1 MHQTLEDARLR
12 KLASFHIL
20 DTPPEREFDAL
31 TALAQRLLDCPIALV
46 SLVDQDRQWFKSAQ
60 GMGKVRE
67 TPRNQ
72 AFCAHTIH
80 EDDLLLIEDA
90 CADARFADNPLVQGK
105 PHIRFYA
112 GVPLRPHHDGYS
124 DTLPAL
130 GSFCV
135 IDTKPRHLSS
145 RDIATLRD
153 LAAVAESLLRAH
165 ATAEDAKYLA
175 ELAEERA
182 EILDGQHRLLRQAE
196 KLASIGSWRL
206 SLDDGVLQWSDQVYV
221 IHGLPIGS
229 TPGLE
234 EALGFYTAE
243 EGRLIRK
250 RLQKAMRTGEG
261 FDFES
266 DMIAADGRLRR
277 VRSIG
282 EIEFRHERP
291 AAIIG
296 VFQDVTDR
304 HLREEELRHSAST
317 DSLSGLP
324 NRASFEQRFA
334 ETLAASKSQR
344 EPVALLLMD
353 LDGFKAVNDS
363 FGHAAGDEILKAIA
377 QRMRA
382 GSMANAFPARL
393 GGDEFALLVT
403 RPRDCADL
411 GTYVQQVLDQLQVS
425 ITQDGETR
433 AVSATVG
440 AALADG
446 PDATQMELMR
456 RADLALYQAKRHL
469 RGSGRIF
476 GLDTPILRAS
486 ADASQA

>member
-1 MHQTLEDARLR
+1 
-12 KLASFHIL
+12 
-20 DTPPEREFDAL
+20 
-31 TALAQRLLDCPIALV
+31 
-46 SLVDQDRQWFKSAQ
+46 
-60 GMGKVRE
+60 
-67 TPRNQ
+67 
-72 AFCAHTIH
+72 
-80 EDDLLLIEDA
+80 
-90 CADARFADNPLVQGK
+90 
-105 PHIRFYA
+105 
-112 GVPLRPHHDGYS
+112 
-124 DTLPAL
+124 
-130 GSFCV
+130 
-135 IDTKPRHLSS
+135 
-145 RDIATLRD
+145 
-153 LAAVAESLLRAH
+153 
-165 ATAEDAKYLA
+165 
-175 ELAEERA
+175 
-182 EILDGQHRLLRQAE
+182 
-196 KLASIGSWRL
+196 
-206 SLDDGVLQWSDQVYV
+206 
-221 IHGLPIGS
+221 
-229 TPGLE
+229 
-234 EALGFYTAE
+234 
-243 EGRLIRK
+243 
-250 RLQKAMRTGEG
+250 MRTGEG

-486 ADASQA
+486 ADAIQA